1 MKTKFKHDEL
11 AGLGFK
17 EYRNLLYKEL
27 ARLKKDSPDGA
38 TPVEFLVIGQFK
50 YTDTGDKKLPIII
63 VGDRDSNFA
72 KYVKDTVFKRAER
85 DFAIGTCGFGSGGQ
99 FSVVLKKGKMPS
111 TIINIA
117 NKLLFEPAKLT
128 LSVVESLEAD
138 DENEGGGEGKD
149 EAAANAAKVAA
160 VAAAVALAAKEGAK
174 EGDKKDD
181 KKGTKEEKIAAAKEQ
196 ATTEL
201 TALSEVLAAFKANF
215 AAVQKAIV
223 PKLKSGEAINRNDM
237 VSIKKASADADA
249 FDAAFKKAG
258 KPAQKQA
265 AKGQAEVAKARQEL
279 QKFAAAAQAKKVTLA
294 QTLADKFFMKN
305 ANRASKETEVA
316 MMQSALAAAIA
327 DSGVN
332 ALKEAERAAMLKAIY
347 LTASLLG
354 PKFRYAQV
362 KVVAARLAA

>member
-11 AGLGFK
+11 ADLGFK

-50 YTDTGDKKLPIII
+50 YTDTGDKKLPLII
-63 VGDRDSNFA
+63 VGERDSNFA
-72 KYVKDTVFKRAER
+72 KYVKDTVLKRVER
-85 DFAIGTCGFGSGGQ
+85 DFAIGTCGFGKDGQ

-117 NKLLFEPAKLT
+117 NKLLFEPAKLS

-138 DENEGGGEGKD
+138 SDGEDTGGE
-149 EAAANAAKVAA
+149 EAAKAEAAKLAA
-160 VAAAVALAAKEGAK
+160 VAAAAAASQN
-174 EGDKKDD
+174 
-181 KKGTKEEKIAAAKEQ
+181 KKGTKEEKIAAAKEK
-196 ATTEL
+196 ATEEL
-201 TALSEVLAAFKANF
+201 TALSEVLKTFKANF
-215 AAVQKAIV
+215 AAVQKTIA
-223 PKLKSGEAINRNDM
+223 PKLKAGEAINRKDM
-237 VSIKKASADADA
+237 VSIKKASADCDN
-249 FDAAFKKAG
+249 FDAAFKKAS
-258 KPAQKQA
+258 KAAQKEA
-265 AKGQAEVAKARQEL
+265 AKGQAEVAKARVEL
-279 QKFAAAAQAKKVTLA
+279 QKFAVAAQAKKETLA

-305 ANRASKETEVA
+305 AKRAAKETEVA

-354 PKFRYAQV
+354 PKFGYAQV
-362 KVVAARLAA
+362 KVIASRLAA

>member
-11 AGLGFK
+11 ADLGFK

-50 YTDTGDKKLPIII
+50 YTDTGDKKLPLII

-72 KYVKDTVFKRAER
+72 KYVKDTVLKRAER
-85 DFAIGTCGFGSGGQ
+85 DFAIGTCGFGKDGQ

-117 NKLLFEPAKLT
+117 NKLLFEPAKLS

-138 DENEGGGEGKD
+138 EDGDGEDAGKE
-149 EAAANAAKVAA
+149 EAAKAEAAKAEAAKLAA
-160 VAAAVALAAKEGAK
+160 VAAAAAASQN
-174 EGDKKDD
+174 
-181 KKGTKEEKIAAAKEQ
+181 KKGTKEEKIAAAKEK
-196 ATTEL
+196 ATAEL
-201 TALSEVLAAFKANF
+201 TALSEVLKTFKANF
-215 AAVQKAIV
+215 AEVQKTIA
-223 PKLKSGEAINRNDM
+223 PKLKAGEAINRKDM
-237 VSIKKASADADA
+237 VSIKKASADCDE
-249 FDAAFKKAG
+249 FDAAFKKAS
-258 KPAQKQA
+258 KAAQKEA
-265 AKGQAEVAKARQEL
+265 AKGQAEVAKARVEL
-279 QKFAAAAQAKKVTLA
+279 QKFAVAAQAKKETLA

-305 ANRASKETEVA
+305 AKRAAKETEVA

-332 ALKEAERAAMLKAIY
+332 TLKEAARAAMLKAIY

-354 PKFRYAQV
+354 PKFGYAQV
-362 KVVAARLAA
+362 KVIASRLAA

>member
-11 AGLGFK
+11 ADLGFK

-50 YTDTGDKKLPIII
+50 YTDTGDKKLPLII

-72 KYVKDTVFKRAER
+72 KYVKDTVLKRAER
-85 DFAIGTCGFGSGGQ
+85 DFAIGTCGFGKDGQ

-117 NKLLFEPAKLT
+117 NKLLFEPAKLS

-138 DENEGGGEGKD
+138 EDGDGEDTGKE
-149 EAAANAAKVAA
+149 EAAKAEAAKLAA
-160 VAAAVALAAKEGAK
+160 VVAAAAASQN
-174 EGDKKDD
+174 
-181 KKGTKEEKIAAAKEQ
+181 KKGTKEEKIAAAKEK
-196 ATTEL
+196 ATEEL
-201 TALSEVLAAFKANF
+201 TALSEVLKTFKANF
-215 AAVQKAIV
+215 AEVQKTIA
-223 PKLKSGEAINRNDM
+223 PKLKAGEAINRKDM
-237 VSIKKASADADA
+237 VSIKKASADCDE
-249 FDAAFKKAG
+249 FDAAFKKAS
-258 KPAQKQA
+258 KAAQKEA
-265 AKGQAEVAKARQEL
+265 AKGQAEVAKARVEL
-279 QKFAAAAQAKKVTLA
+279 QKFAVAAQAKKETLA

-305 ANRASKETEVA
+305 AKRAAKETEVA

-332 ALKEAERAAMLKAIY
+332 TLKEAARAAMLKAIY

-354 PKFRYAQV
+354 PKFGYAQV
-362 KVVAARLAA
+362 KVIASRLAA